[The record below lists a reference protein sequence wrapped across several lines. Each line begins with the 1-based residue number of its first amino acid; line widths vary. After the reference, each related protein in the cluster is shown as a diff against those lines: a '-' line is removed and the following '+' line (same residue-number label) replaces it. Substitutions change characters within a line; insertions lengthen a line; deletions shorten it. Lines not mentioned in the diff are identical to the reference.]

1 LGRRFLSKRKGLVM
15 LIMIGATLSVIGL
28 IGIIYSIV
36 AVAKAK
42 RAKLEDAV
50 LRERLAKVLPINL
63 GALLVSVIGL
73 MCVIVGIVLA

>member
-1 LGRRFLSKRKGLVM
+1 M
-15 LIMIGATLSVIGL
+15 LIIIGATLSVIGL

>member
-1 LGRRFLSKRKGLVM
+1 M

-28 IGIIYSIV
+28 NGIIYSIV

>member
-1 LGRRFLSKRKGLVM
+1 M